1 MQRSE
6 KNMNINSVY
15 AENTVV
21 FKGIVDYDLAQ
32 TFNCGQCFRWD
43 ENNGIWQGFAAKWK
57 NCKKKARI
65 DQMRAFSLLYS
76 VFRFWGQS

>member
-1 MQRSE
+1 
-6 KNMNINSVY
+6 MNINSVY

-43 ENNGIWQGFAAKWK
+43 ENNDIWQGFAGKYP
-57 NCKKKARI
+57 CKVWIKET
-65 DQMRAFSLLYS
+65 DLYVESLTDVENSAEFTEDRKS
-76 VFRFWGQS
+76 VV